1 MARHEAISVA
11 WREQRR
17 RPGRSLAVMFGF
29 LLAVSAFL
37 GFSLL
42 FHADRLAEDE
52 FMRQVGGH
60 FVAFAPLPSY
70 GFATPPAELPQVKD
84 ASEGFI
90 ANTILTCL
98 FPRSLV
104 SRIQAVD
111 GVAEAVPLLL
121 FRMRSRR
128 DPHMFTL
135 GGIDVKRPLPL
146 KPLRSAPAD
155 MKHGVFL
162 GLATGSEGFGAMLD
176 EGYAAVRALTVG
188 KSIEIGGREFT
199 VTGIIDTGVRPVH
212 ADVYLAWD
220 DAVKVLDPLLAKPI
234 GDRAN
239 GFFVAVS
246 SVLKQKA
253 AIAGVKK
260 ITGSVITSY
269 NCYKPASKV
278 VGLNEKAA
286 GILAIV
292 LYGVAMLFSLKSQ
305 LAALVERRREFGI
318 LRSIGWS
325 DRVIGAQLVWEAFL
339 PASIGT
345 LGGVLVG
352 FSVFALLGIPVLKQ
366 AGLPWMTALEACLI
380 ARGVMLALV
389 GSVLTGFVAA
399 LLVRRTSP
407 AEALRTI

>member
-17 RPGRSLAVMFGF
+17 RPGRSLAVMLGF

-52 FMRQVGGH
+52 ILRRVGGY
-60 FVAFAPLPSY
+60 FAAFAPLPST
-70 GFATPPAELPQVKD
+70 GVATPPAELPRVKD

-104 SRIQAVD
+104 TELLAVD
-111 GVAEAVPLLL
+111 GVAEAVPVLL
-121 FRMRSRR
+121 FRMRSRQ
-128 DPHMFTL
+128 DAHMFTL
-135 GGIDVKRPLPL
+135 GGIDMSRPLAVE
-146 KPLRSAPAD
+146 RTCCAPAD
-155 MKHGVFL
+155 VKSGVFL
-162 GLATGSEGFGAMLD
+162 GLATGSEGPGAMLD
-176 EGYAAVRALTVG
+176 DGYAAVRGLGVG
-188 KSIEIGGREFT
+188 ETIDIGGIGFR
-199 VTGIIDTGVRPVH
+199 VTGIINTGVRPVH
-212 ADVYLAWD
+212 ADVYLVWD
-220 DAVKVLDPLLAKPI
+220 DAVKTLSPLLDEPI

-239 GFFVAVS
+239 VFLVAVT
-246 SVLKQKA
+246 SVLKQNA
-253 AIAGVKK
+253 AIAGVKN
-260 ITGSVITSY
+260 ITGSVVTSY

-278 VGLNEKAA
+278 VGINEKAA

-292 LYGVAMLFSLKSQ
+292 LYGVAVLFSLKSQ

-325 DRVIGAQLVWEAFL
+325 DRIIGAQLVWEAFL
-339 PASIGT
+339 PAAIGVM
-345 LGGVLVG
+345 GGVLVG
-352 FSVFALLGIPVLKQ
+352 LSVFTLLGMPVLKQ
-366 AGLPWMTALEACLI
+366 AGLPWRAALDAGLI
-380 ARGVMLALV
+380 ARGVILALA

>member
-1 MARHEAISVA
+1 MARHEAISIA

-52 FMRQVGGH
+52 ILRRVGGY
-60 FVAFAPLPSY
+60 FAAFAPLPST
-70 GFATPPAELPQVKD
+70 GVATPPAELPRVKD

-104 SRIQAVD
+104 TKLRAVD
-111 GVAEAVPLLL
+111 GVAEVVPVLL
-121 FRMRSRR
+121 FRMRSRQ
-128 DPHMFTL
+128 DAHMFTL
-135 GGIDVKRPLPL
+135 GGIDMSRPLAVE
-146 KPLRSAPAD
+146 RTCCAPSD
-155 MKHGVFL
+155 VKSGVFL
-162 GLATGSEGFGAMLD
+162 GLATGSEGPGAMLD
-176 EGYAAVRALTVG
+176 DGYAAVRGLEVG
-188 KSIEIGGREFT
+188 ETIDIGGVGFR

-212 ADVYLAWD
+212 ADVYLVWD
-220 DAVKVLDPLLAKPI
+220 DAAKVLAPLMAEPL

-239 GFFVAVS
+239 VFIVAVT
-246 SVLKQKA
+246 SVLEQNA
-253 AIAGVKK
+253 AIAGVKN
-260 ITGSVITSY
+260 ITGAVITSY
-269 NCYKPASKV
+269 NCFRPASKV

-286 GILAIV
+286 GILGIV
-292 LYGVAMLFSLKSQ
+292 LYGVAVLFSLKSQ

-325 DRVIGAQLVWEAFL
+325 DRDIGAQLVWEAFL
-339 PASIGT
+339 PASIGAM
-345 LGGVLVG
+345 GGVLVG
-352 FSVFALLGIPVLKQ
+352 FSVFVLFGMPVLKQ
-366 AGLPWMTALEACLI
+366 AGLPWTTAIDACLI
-380 ARGVMLALV
+380 ARGVVLALA
-389 GSVLTGFVAA
+389 GSALTGFLAA

>member
-17 RPGRSLAVMFGF
+17 RPGRSLAVMLGF

-52 FMRQVGGH
+52 LLRRVGGY
-60 FVAFAPLPSY
+60 FAAFMPLPST
-70 GFATPPAELPQVKD
+70 GVATPPAELPHVND

-104 SRIQAVD
+104 TKLLAVD
-111 GVAEAVPLLL
+111 GVAEAVPVLM
-121 FRMRSRR
+121 FRLRSRT
-128 DPHMFTL
+128 DAHMFTL
-135 GGIDVKRPLPL
+135 GGVDMSRPLAIERTCCAPSDL
-146 KPLRSAPAD
+146 KS
-155 MKHGVFL
+155 GVFL
-162 GLATGSEGFGAMLD
+162 GRATGPEGAGAMLD
-176 EGYAAVRALTVG
+176 EGYAAVRGLSVG
-188 KSIEIGGREFT
+188 GFVEVGGTKFR

-212 ADVYLAWD
+212 ADVYLVWD
-220 DAVKVLDPLLAKPI
+220 DAAKILAPLLSEPL
-234 GDRAN
+234 GDRVN
-239 GFFVAVS
+239 VFLVAVS
-246 SVLKQKA
+246 SALKQDA

-260 ITGSVITSY
+260 ITGSVVTSY
-269 NCYKPASKV
+269 NCYRPAAKV

-292 LYGVAMLFSLKSQ
+292 LYGIAVLFSLKSQ

-325 DRVIGAQLVWEAFL
+325 DRVIGAQLIWEAFL
-339 PASIGT
+339 PASVGA
-345 LGGVLVG
+345 LGGILVG
-352 FSVFALLGIPVLKQ
+352 LFVFVLLGIPVLKQ
-366 AGLPWMTALEACLI
+366 AGLPWLAAFDAYLI
-380 ARGVMLALV
+380 AQGVILALV